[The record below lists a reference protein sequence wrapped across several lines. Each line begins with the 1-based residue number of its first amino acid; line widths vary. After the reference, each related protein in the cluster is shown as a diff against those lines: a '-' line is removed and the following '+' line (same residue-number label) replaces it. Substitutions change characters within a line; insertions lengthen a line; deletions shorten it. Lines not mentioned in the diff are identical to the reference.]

1 MLIGPD
7 TAELLIGDADAP
19 RPAPVMLSGLLPL
32 WGLELKLRWGL
43 K

>member
-19 RPAPVMLSGLLPL
+19 RPVTVMLSGLLPL
-32 WGLELKLRWGL
+32 WGLELKLR
-43 K
+43 